1 MTPTKRIV
9 IRNEEAHDQPIVEA
23 ITRQAFYNIYIPGCV
38 EHYLVHIM
46 RQHEDFVP
54 ELALVLELDGQVIG
68 NIMYTKARLVDEAG
82 IEKTI
87 LTFGPVSILP
97 EYQRQGYGRQL
108 MEYSFARALELG
120 YDVIV
125 IFGDPDNYVG
135 RGFKS
140 CLKYH
145 VSLADGSYPAAML
158 VKELVPGAL
167 DGHKWHY
174 YDSPIM
180 QIDEACAQR
189 YDDSLEKLEKK
200 YQPSQEAFYIHSHA
214 FLKED

>member
-1 MTPTKRIV
+1 MTYDRQIV
-9 IRNEEAHDQPIVEA
+9 IRKETAADQPIVEE

-46 RQHEDFVP
+46 RQHEDFIP
-54 ELALVLELDGQVIG
+54 ELALVLEADGQVIG

-82 IEKTI
+82 AEKTI

-97 EYQRQGYGRQL
+97 EYQRMGYGKQL
-108 MEYSFARALELG
+108 MEHSFVLATELG
-120 YDVIV
+120 YEAIV

-145 VSLADGSYPAAML
+145 ISLDDGTYPAAML

-174 YDSPIM
+174 YDSPVM
-180 QIDEACAQR
+180 QIDEASAQR

-200 YQPSQEAFYIHSHA
+200 YQASQEAFYIYSHA